1 MLTIAVRLWYTPAES
16 MIYMISMNHMRQGDS
31 MHGRAECKLEEA
43 TYGMVT
49 VGERGQMVIPADARR
64 ELGIEPG
71 DKLIIMRHPM
81 YAGFIAFKMQSVR
94 EFLEMFQR
102 EVERLEN
109 QFGRSGGDGE

>member
-1 MLTIAVRLWYTPAES
+1 
-16 MIYMISMNHMRQGDS
+16 
-31 MHGRAECKLEEA
+31 MHGQRECRLEDA

-49 VGERGQMVIPADARR
+49 VGERGQIVIPAEARR

-81 YAGFIAFKMQSVR
+81 YAGFLAFKIQAVR

-102 EVERLEN
+102 EVERLEEHLK
-109 QFGRSGGDGE
+109 QSGGESE

>member
-1 MLTIAVRLWYTPAES
+1 
-16 MIYMISMNHMRQGDS
+16 
-31 MHGRAECKLEEA
+31 MHGKGEGRLEEA

-49 VGERGQMVIPADARR
+49 VGERGQIVIPAEARR

-102 EVERLEN
+102 EAERLES
-109 QFGRSGGDGE
+109 QFGQSGGDSK

>member
-1 MLTIAVRLWYTPAES
+1 
-16 MIYMISMNHMRQGDS
+16 MIRMNDMRQGVA
-31 MHGRAECKLEEA
+31 MQGRPECRLEEA

-49 VGERGQMVIPADARR
+49 VGERGQIVIPAEARR

-71 DKLIIMRHPM
+71 DKLVVMRHPM

-109 QFGRSGGDGE
+109 QFGQSGGDGE

>member
-1 MLTIAVRLWYTPAES
+1 MHWHKECRLE
-16 MIYMISMNHMRQGDS
+16 D
-31 MHGRAECKLEEA
+31 A

-49 VGERGQMVIPADARR
+49 VGERGQIVIPAEARR

-81 YAGFIAFKMQSVR
+81 YAGFLVFKMQAVR

-102 EVERLEN
+102 EVERLEEQFN
-109 QFGRSGGDGE
+109 QSGGESK

>member
-1 MLTIAVRLWYTPAES
+1 
-16 MIYMISMNHMRQGDS
+16 MIRMIHMNRMRQGDS
-31 MHGRAECKLEEA
+31 MHGRRDYSFEEA

-49 VGERGQMVIPADARR
+49 VGERGQMVIPAEARR

-102 EVERLEN
+102 EVERLES
-109 QFGRSGGDGE
+109 QFAQSGGDGE

>member
-1 MLTIAVRLWYTPAES
+1 
-16 MIYMISMNHMRQGDS
+16 
-31 MHGRAECKLEEA
+31 MHGRNECRFEEA

-49 VGERGQMVIPADARR
+49 VGERGQIVIPAEARR

-81 YAGFIAFKMQSVR
+81 YAGFLAFKMQAVR

-102 EVERLEN
+102 EVQRLEKE
-109 QFGRSGGDGE
+109 FGQPGGESE